1 MGRIRS
7 KYLRHS
13 DITKPKLEIKE
24 IIVYGKAVPKNLSTT
39 AIALIVIAVIVLGAA
54 IVLIYWKVQRKNS
67 RETPD
72 PVRTV
77 QVNSVE
83 VERTRQDGMMADE
96 ERIVNPSAPEITKL
110 SPPSYQDST

>member
-77 QVNSVE
+77 QVNSV
-83 VERTRQDGMMADE
+83 DE

-110 SPPSYQDST
+110 SPPSYQDSTSVHREDQVP